1 MTKYLVDMAIL
12 ALIAMISLIVMKML
26 YGTPKDPRVP
36 VTQEEVGALNHL
48 PAAVSLTALETNPSL
63 RAVGLGM
70 VGSLDGSQW
79 SVGPCTRF
87 DHTHPCTNQP

>member
-26 YGTPKDPRVP
+26 YGTPNDPRVP

-48 PAAVSLTALETNPSL
+48 PAAASLTALETDPSQ
-63 RAVGLGM
+63 RVVGLGM

-79 SVGPCTRF
+79 PVGLCTRF
-87 DHTHPCTNQP
+87 EQTHPCTNQP